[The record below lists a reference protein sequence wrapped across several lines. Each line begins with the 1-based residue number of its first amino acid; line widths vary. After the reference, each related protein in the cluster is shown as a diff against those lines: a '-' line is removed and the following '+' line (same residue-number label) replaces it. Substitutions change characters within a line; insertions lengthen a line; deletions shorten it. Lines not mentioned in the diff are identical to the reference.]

1 MLKKL
6 SMVVEKL
13 FLQMSKNRDEESILP
28 ASEDLNQ
35 KCRTIEVKLNL
46 GIEYFPF
53 VMQLVMRVLNKAFE
67 GLLEGLEASD
77 QKNNFVDMIRNAMTN
92 FTESLYR
99 RYFFI
104 LRKGDIFSGIKKDKK
119 NLEVFNYKPADKEK
133 LKETFLKKKIEGQ
146 KLSLMDEN
154 YLKGFDAK
162 DEINFEKTHFKPY
175 LPAAEYIKVILND
188 IATVFK
194 LLKFEHHQHVVLSY
208 YNWALYG
215 YIQVIVDKFKDD
227 LNDFNM
233 NSLKKTLGF
242 KDLLTSD
249 YTYAQFKKFLDLEQ
263 LDKKE
268 KAYLTEDE
276 YLKALVATYG
286 GLNSQIGSI
295 PVQAFREDKYQQ
307 IGENS
312 SIIFQFFSNIKL
324 SFNRNFQEFLDF
336 M

>member
-6 SMVVEKL
+6 TMVVEKL
-13 FLQMSKNRDEESILP
+13 FLQMSKNREEESILP

-35 KCRTIEVKLNL
+35 KCRAIEAKLNL
-46 GIEYFPF
+46 RQEYFPF
-53 VMQLVMRVLNKAFE
+53 IMQLIMRVLNKAFE
-67 GLLEGLEASD
+67 GLVESLAESEE
-77 QKNNFVDMIRNAMTN
+77 KNNFVDMIRTAMTN

-104 LRKGDIFSGIKKDKK
+104 LRKGDIFSGIKKEKK

-146 KLSLMDEN
+146 KLSVMDEN
-154 YLKGFDAK
+154 YLKGFDPK
-162 DEINFEKTHFKPY
+162 DELNFEKTHFKPY
-175 LPAAEYIKVILND
+175 LPAAEYIKIILND
-188 IATVFK
+188 IATIFK
-194 LLKFEHHQHVVLSY
+194 LLKFEHHQHIVLSY
-208 YNWALYG
+208 YNWSLYG

-233 NSLKKTLGF
+233 NSLKKSLGF

-249 YTYAQFKKFLDLEQ
+249 YTYAQFKRFLDLEQ
-263 LDKKE
+263 LDTRE

-276 YLKALVATYG
+276 YLQALVATYA

-295 PVQAFREDKYQQ
+295 PVQAFREDKYLL
-307 IGENS
+307 IGEHS
-312 SIIFQFFSNIKL
+312 SIIFQFFANIKL
-324 SFNRNFQEFLDF
+324 SFNHNFQEFLDF